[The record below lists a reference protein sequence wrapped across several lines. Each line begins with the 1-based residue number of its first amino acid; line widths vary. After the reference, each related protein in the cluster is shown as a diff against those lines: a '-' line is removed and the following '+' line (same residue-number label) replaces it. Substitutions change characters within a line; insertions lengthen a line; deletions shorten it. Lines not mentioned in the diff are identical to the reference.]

1 MVLLLLFAHSHSFSI
16 ALVVGIAFTVLSSIT
31 VMGLGIAGNRVS
43 TQHNNLP
50 LETYDKSALSAYIKQ
65 ITLHIIKAEH
75 LILHQIYIKQQY
87 LLHQTCIKAEHL
99 ILIMHQVYIK
109 QHRLQHC
116 KAAIIWLMT
125 ILYSVHH
132 IQNTNKIIPQ
142 PPWRAGHWATHL
154 NVYDPNDDFYDCL
167 CGYNR
172 RCKAIVCPM
181 GIPAGN
187 VLVYSHILGLKSD
200 ISPAGQPSK
209 PTEQLGESRNQ
220 NHSKSEPDGS
230 SNDGTYNDG
239 SPNDGR
245 YNDGRNDHRDE
256 TYTKKRKN

>member
-1 MVLLLLFAHSHSFSI
+1 
-16 ALVVGIAFTVLSSIT
+16 
-31 VMGLGIAGNRVS
+31 
-43 TQHNNLP
+43 
-50 LETYDKSALSAYIKQ
+50 
-65 ITLHIIKAEH
+65 
-75 LILHQIYIKQQY
+75 
-87 LLHQTCIKAEHL
+87 
-99 ILIMHQVYIK
+99 
-109 QHRLQHC
+109 
-116 KAAIIWLMT
+116 MT

-172 RCKAIVCPM
+172 RCKAIMCPM

-209 PTEQLGESRNQ
+209 PTEQPGESRNQ
-220 NHSKSEPDGS
+220 NHSKREPEPEPEHESEPDGS
-230 SNDGTYNDG
+230 SNDGRYNDG
-239 SPNDGR
+239 TPNDGR
-245 YNDGRNDHRDE
+245 YNDGSSNDGCSNDGSSNDSSSNDGISNDGSSNDSGSNDSSSNDGLSA
-256 TYTKKRKN
+256 T